1 MKFKKVS
8 EANLMK
14 QIVNL
19 ACHFMYSIGSK
30 TYYIYIYTNVWSN
43 LCTKSFAYFKF
54 AKNKIKTDI
63 NILHTDPQILYPV

>member
-30 TYYIYIYTNVWSN
+30 TYFLYIYIYIQMFRQIYVQNPLLTLN
-43 LCTKSFAYFKF
+43 LP
-54 AKNKIKTDI
+54 KIK
-63 NILHTDPQILYPV
+63 

>member
-30 TYYIYIYTNVWSN
+30 TYFFYIYIQMFRQIYVQNPLLTLN
-43 LCTKSFAYFKF
+43 LP
-54 AKNKIKTDI
+54 KIK
-63 NILHTDPQILYPV
+63 

>member
-30 TYYIYIYTNVWSN
+30 TYFLYIYIQMFRQIYVQNPLLTLN
-43 LCTKSFAYFKF
+43 LP
-54 AKNKIKTDI
+54 KIK
-63 NILHTDPQILYPV
+63 